1 MASAAEG
8 RGDGSHVR
16 SVLARTHTV
25 IAAAIAIV
33 PHDAERMLRGEALA
47 DLTGQDRGLDRGHDG
62 SLKVDQ
68 GGLRREFAHEF
79 VFITE
84 DGASLLFQIFL
95 LEAAP
100 ELIIERMG
108 GQGRADFTAGGEGPG
123 PEVFVLDIV
132 EEPGRRLIVRP
143 FPGQDR
149 SGLFHVE
156 VGIGKAGQGLFCGD
170 VVIEDEKGLRVSGD
184 GVQYLAGIAEI
195 YDDDSLALQ
204 SFRRGIPMFDG
215 DESSRGKFIPDR
227 PGCAESIGAFRVIED
242 DRGGGSEWV
251 L

>member
-16 SVLARTHTV
+16 SVLARTHAV
-25 IAAAIAIV
+25 IAASIAIV
-33 PHDAERMLRGEALA
+33 PHNAERMLRGETLA
-47 DLTGQDRGLDRGHDG
+47 DLTGQDRALHRGHDG

-68 GGLRREFAHEF
+68 GSLRRKLAHEF
-79 VFITE
+79 VFIPE
-84 DGASLLFQIFL
+84 DGAPLLLQVFL

-100 ELIIERMG
+100 ELIIERVG
-108 GQGRADFTAGGEGPG
+108 GQGRTDFTAGGEGPG

-132 EEPGRRLIVRP
+132 EEPGCRLIVRP

-156 VGIGKAGQGLFCGD
+156 IGIGKAGQGLLCGD
-170 VVIEDEKGLRVSGD
+170 VVIEDQEGLGLSGESF
-184 GVQYLAGIAEI
+184 QCFAGIAEV
-195 YDDDSLALQ
+195 YDDDSLI
-204 SFRRGIPMFDG
+204 FEPGRRRIPMFHG
-215 DESSRGKFIPDR
+215 NEPSRRKPFPDR

-242 DRGGGSEWV
+242 GRGGISEWV